1 MVLDCFK
8 RDRLGGGVMDNSIS
22 KGSAYLMGAGGCA
35 IASII
40 TLGLAISQPKP
51 FRALSGLMPFS
62 LAVGGAVLA
71 RKGAAPTEIE
81 EMERI
86 AQVTVREAQ
95 IVNLLEDVSMEDDM
109 ERQLKFRGREIAIEA
124 QELEQL
130 GPIHVQIQ
138 RMRRDLGLD
147 PIYPVG
153 MPVGYGVMPIGQF
166 APPQMQ
172 QPPIEVNASPQIDE
186 SAPAPPKWDSLDDV
200 ATHRG
205 HLVIS
210 SRTQSGKTSTIL
222 GAVDRK
228 QQRQGYANLTVIDP
242 KKTYWMGLENM
253 QRPGGQPRL
262 VDLSMARPADSEK
275 LLGVLHWAQKLQEK
289 RQTERLECRKSGR
302 SYEPQEEI
310 IAIDE
315 WPACLAMARS
325 HDANMKVVAKNEG
338 EAWQSV
344 EQQII
349 QAVEMLLFTSAE
361 DRIYVWILAQSHR
374 CNVLGIN
381 DGLRA
386 NMAVWAQG
394 RLNEMQS
401 VEAALADAWL
411 IPQGDSRKTL
421 SSQFQMLMQ
430 QQNETPIFYTNL
442 GGHKIG
448 RLPDL
453 SHIKTKQVFQG
464 GTVAPPQASI
474 PPPNI
479 LPNRSDLDN
488 LFNQSAEDIPDD
500 EW

>member
-1 MVLDCFK
+1 
-8 RDRLGGGVMDNSIS
+8 MDNSIS
-22 KGSAYLMGAGGCA
+22 KGSTYLLGSGSCA
-35 IASII
+35 IAAIV

-51 FRALSGLMPFS
+51 FRALTALLPLSS
-62 LAVGGAVLA
+62 AIGGAVLA

-153 MPVGYGVMPIGQF
+153 VPMGYGVMPTGQ
-166 APPQMQ
+166 AIPG
-172 QPPIEVNASPQIDE
+172 QPPVIEQLPIDAVATPVTPTPQ
-186 SAPAPPKWDSLDDV
+186 WDSLDDL

-228 QQRQGYANLTVIDP
+228 QQRQGYANLTVVDP

-262 VDLSMARPADSEK
+262 VDLSMSRHADSER
-275 LLGVLHWAQKLQEK
+275 LLGVLQWAQQLQVK
-289 RQTERLECRKSGR
+289 RQNERLECRKSGR

-315 WPACLAMARS
+315 WPACLAMARA
-325 HDANMKVVAKNEG
+325 HDANMKAIAKSEG
-338 EAWQSV
+338 GPWQSV

-361 DRIYVWILAQSHR
+361 DRIYIWILAQSHQ

-381 DGLRA
+381 NGLRA

-401 VEAALADAWL
+401 IESALADVWL
-411 IPQGDSRKTL
+411 IPQADSRKTL

-430 QQNETPIFYTNL
+430 QQHETPIFYTNL

-453 SHIKTKQVFQG
+453 GHIKTKQVFQG
-464 GTVAPPQASI
+464 APPNGAPPQI
-474 PPPNI
+474 
-479 LPNRSDLDN
+479 DLDS
-488 LFNQSAEDIPDD
+488 LFNQSAEDVPPD
-500 EW
+500 EQ

>member
-1 MVLDCFK
+1 ML
-8 RDRLGGGVMDNSIS
+8 
-22 KGSAYLMGAGGCA
+22 GAGACA
-35 IASII
+35 IGSIL

-51 FRALSGLMPFS
+51 FRALTALLPLSC
-62 LAVGGAVLA
+62 AIGGAVIA

-81 EMERI
+81 DMERI

-153 MPVGYGVMPIGQF
+153 MPMGYGVMPIGQMPAA
-166 APPQMQ
+166 AP
-172 QPPIEVNASPQIDE
+172 IDVNHAISSQEPDMAK
-186 SAPAPPKWDSLDDV
+186 SAVNHTTWDSLDDV

-228 QQRQGYANLTVIDP
+228 QQRQGYANLTVVDP

-253 QRPGGQPRL
+253 QRPGGHPRL

-275 LLGVLHWAQKLQEK
+275 LLGVLRWAQQLQER
-289 RQTERLECRKSGR
+289 RQVERLECRKSNR
-302 SYEPQEEI
+302 AYEPQEEI

-325 HDANMKVVAKNEG
+325 HDANMKVVAKGEG
-338 EAWQSV
+338 EAWQSI

-361 DRIYVWILAQSHR
+361 DKIYIWILAQSHQ

-381 DGLRA
+381 NGLRA

-411 IPQGDSRKTL
+411 IPQADSRKTL

-448 RLPDL
+448 RLPNL

-464 GTVAPPQASI
+464 GGTTPPVAPPT
-474 PPPNI
+474 P
-479 LPNRSDLDN
+479 SDLDN

-500 EW
+500 EH